1 MSLLKFFIIL
11 LLPLTSL
18 ASEPAK
24 VYRSSV
30 YPASFRYTS
39 TWEPVA
45 SQASS
50 TLVLLYERSGTGATA
65 NLSAIKADQMAVTDY
80 TEKYFSEVFG
90 KSIPGFKMRSL
101 KYVDTISGKMAQC
114 EYDFI
119 LTVQDEKIDM
129 SSMTAI
135 RLDQGIRYMLV
146 VNCMKERISKVR
158 ADAEM
163 MFGTFLNTK

>member
-1 MSLLKFFIIL
+1 M
-11 LLPLTSL
+11 
-18 ASEPAK
+18 
-24 VYRSSV
+24 
-30 YPASFRYTS
+30 S

-45 SQASS
+45 SQVSS

-65 NLSAIKADQMAVTDY
+65 NLSAVKADQAAITDY

-90 KSIPGFKMRSL
+90 KSIPGFKLRSL
-101 KYVDTISGKMAQC
+101 KYVDTVSGKMAKL

-119 LTVQDEKIDM
+119 LTVQDEKIEM

-135 RLDQGIRYMLV
+135 RLNQGIRYMLV
-146 VNCMKERISKVR
+146 VNCMKERISRVR
-158 ADAEM
+158 ADAEI

>member
-1 MSLLKFFIIL
+1 MKLRNLSLIL
-11 LLPLTSL
+11 LLPLTGF
-18 ASEPAK
+18 AAEPAK

-65 NLSAIKADQMAVTDY
+65 NLSAIKADQKSITDY
-80 TEKYFSEVFG
+80 TEKYFAEVFG
-90 KSIPGFKMRSL
+90 KSIPGFKLRSL
-101 KYVDTISGKMAQC
+101 KYVDTITGKMAKL

-119 LTVQDEKIDM
+119 LTVQDEKMDM
-129 SSMTAI
+129 TSMTAI

-146 VNCMKERISKVR
+146 VNCMKERISRVR
-158 ADAEM
+158 ADAEV